1 MDIKKK
7 RSNNGRI
14 NNLYELLIDPRE
26 REKKERV
33 EENVISLIA
42 LLLLLLGSCDWE

>member
-14 NNLYELLIDPRE
+14 NNLYELLIEGE
-26 REKKERV
+26 RKRNEWRKT
-33 EENVISLIA
+33 
-42 LLLLLLGSCDWE
+42 

>member
-26 REKKERV
+26 REKGTSGGKR
-33 EENVISLIA
+33 NFLNCTSA
-42 LLLLLLGSCDWE
+42 SPPRLL